1 MNSPVVSKDKA
12 VSPSFGIIRSFEIA
26 QPSLKEHA
34 TAVLRT
40 ASDSPNGSSVT
51 HQYEYKAHSLTVLS
65 RVASQGN
72 SSSITMSR
80 GDNALDF
87 NEFMEDFDAGIE
99 FKGKAAIRTLIT
111 RMFNDHSKTCV
122 MSYTPF
128 QKTDFV
134 MAIYDAQRR
143 ARLDITVAIVY

>member
-1 MNSPVVSKDKA
+1 
-12 VSPSFGIIRSFEIA
+12 
-26 QPSLKEHA
+26 
-34 TAVLRT
+34 
-40 ASDSPNGSSVT
+40 
-51 HQYEYKAHSLTVLS
+51 
-65 RVASQGN
+65 
-72 SSSITMSR
+72 MSR

-99 FKGKAAIRTLIT
+99 FKGKASIRTLIT

-122 MSYTPF
+122 MTYTPF

-134 MAIYDAQRR
+134 MVIYDAQHR